1 MPDFSMCSHDT
12 LTEGEEEQFD
22 YMMSNDALVTDVPYE
37 LKMSTY
43 KNSENSSDEDLDMNV
58 KYANP
63 NSPDNPGLHQPIFS

>member
-43 KNSENSSDEDLDMNV
+43 K
-58 KYANP
+58 KY
-63 NSPDNPGLHQPIFS
+63 